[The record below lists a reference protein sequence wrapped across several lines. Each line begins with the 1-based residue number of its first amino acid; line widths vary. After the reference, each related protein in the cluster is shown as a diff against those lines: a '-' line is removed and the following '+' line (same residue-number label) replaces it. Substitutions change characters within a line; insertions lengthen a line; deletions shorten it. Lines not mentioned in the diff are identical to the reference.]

1 MAKVQN
7 ARQYADQLDP
17 APHMRDD
24 TPQPSWVYPRYA
36 AVLTCESQL
45 MSCIILIEERTK
57 TTGLPEYIQEKHL
70 VKSSSLF
77 K

>member
-17 APHMRDD
+17 VPHKRDD

-45 MSCIILIEERTK
+45 MSCITLMEESTK
-57 TTGLPEYIQEKHL
+57 ITRLP
-70 VKSSSLF
+70 
-77 K
+77 